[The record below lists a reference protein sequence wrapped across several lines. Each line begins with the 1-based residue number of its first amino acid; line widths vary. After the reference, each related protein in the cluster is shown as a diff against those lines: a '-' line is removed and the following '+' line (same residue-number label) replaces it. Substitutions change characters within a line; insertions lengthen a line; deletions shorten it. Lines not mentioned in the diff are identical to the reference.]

1 MGSLINPMSGST
13 LSLINLQVPD
23 GENNKSGCNWGCML
37 LQDNVLI
44 VNLLIIE
51 LNYLIMHLFKGWS
64 NV

>member
-1 MGSLINPMSGST
+1 
-13 LSLINLQVPD
+13 
-23 GENNKSGCNWGCML
+23 ML